1 MAGKTPKTAVK
12 NEGTADTDQTS
23 THEVGTT
30 VPTEETTVKNEG
42 TADTDQTNAHVDGT
56 TVSTEVNVERKAVT
70 FLGPYHR
77 YSRGDVA
84 CFDVQY
90 AEALVERRIAVWPE
104 DAKKVLSPQSGASDH
119 DTDIG

>member
-1 MAGKTPKTAVK
+1 MAGKTPKTATVK
-12 NEGTADTDQTS
+12 DEKNPDAELSGTSVNSEGAADTDQTS
-23 THEVGTT
+23 SHEDGTV
-30 VPTEETTVKNEG
+30 VPTEG
-42 TADTDQTNAHVDGT
+42 
-56 TVSTEVNVERKAVT
+56 NVERKAVT

>member
-23 THEVGTT
+23 SYED
-30 VPTEETTVKNEG
+30 G
-42 TADTDQTNAHVDGT
+42 TAVP
-56 TVSTEVNVERKAVT
+56 TEVNVERKAVT

>member
-23 THEVGTT
+23 TYEDGTA
-30 VPTEETTVKNEG
+30 VPTEETAVKNKG
-42 TADTDQTNAHVDGT
+42 TADTDQTSIYEDGT
-56 TVSTEVNVERKAVT
+56 AVPTEGNVERKAVV